1 MGMKE
6 LEQPYKSLTI
16 KINKGDCLLLYTDCF
31 QETENIEGRSY
42 EDAGIMESLRNAPDG
57 SAQSILDYILNDYY
71 NFAGRKKDFKDDL
84 TAILIKRK

>member
-1 MGMKE
+1 MKE
-6 LEQPYKSLTI
+6 MEYPYKSLTV
-16 KINKGDCLLLYTDCF
+16 KINPGDCLLLYTDCF

-42 EDAGIMESLRNAPDG
+42 EDVGIMESLKNAPDG
-57 SAQSILDYILNDYY
+57 SAQIILDYILNDYY